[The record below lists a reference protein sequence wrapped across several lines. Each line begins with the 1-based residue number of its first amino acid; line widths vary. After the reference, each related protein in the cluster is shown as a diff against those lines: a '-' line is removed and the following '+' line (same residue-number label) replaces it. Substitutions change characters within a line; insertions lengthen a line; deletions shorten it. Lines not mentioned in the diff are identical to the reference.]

1 MNRSNILY
9 TIVTVLFTAILI
21 FIYVV
26 LVTENKNNR
35 REIVSSIEMFN
46 RKKNTIEMK
55 RVEIQT
61 LESEDRIT
69 SFAADSLNL
78 IRSSEVFEKITISK
92 TQLKQIE
99 LVLKE
104 KYEY

>member
-1 MNRSNILY
+1 MNRSSILNV
-9 TIVTVLFTAILI
+9 IVAVIVVAII
-21 FIYVV
+21 VFVYVV
-26 LVTENKNNR
+26 LVTENKNNNKN
-35 REIVSSIEMFN
+35 IVNSIELLN

-55 RVEIQT
+55 KVEIQT

-69 SFAADSLNL
+69 SFAADSLYL

>member
-1 MNRSNILY
+1 MNRTNIFY
-9 TIVTVLFTAILI
+9 TIVAVFFVAIFV

-26 LVTENKNNR
+26 LVTENKNNSR
-35 REIVSSIEMFN
+35 DYVKSIEMFN

-55 RVEIQT
+55 KV
-61 LESEDRIT
+61 ESEDRIT

-78 IRSSEVFEKITISK
+78 IRSSDVFEKITISK

-104 KYEY
+104 KYE

>member
-1 MNRSNILY
+1 MNRSNTLY
-9 TIVTVLFTAILI
+9 TIAAVFFVAIFI

-26 LVTENKNNR
+26 LVTENKNNSR
-35 REIVSSIEMFN
+35 DYVKAIEMLN

-55 RVEIQT
+55 KVEIQT

-78 IRSSEVFEKITISK
+78 IRSTDVFEKITISK

-104 KYEY
+104 KYE

>member
-1 MNRSNILY
+1 MNRSNTLY
-9 TIVTVLFTAILI
+9 TIAAVFFVAIFI

-26 LVTENKNNR
+26 LVTENKNNSR
-35 REIVSSIEMFN
+35 DYIKSIEMLN

-55 RVEIQT
+55 KVEIQT

-78 IRSSEVFEKITISK
+78 IRSSELFEKITISK

-104 KYEY
+104 KYE

>member
-1 MNRSNILY
+1 MNRPNILF
-9 TIVTVLFTAILI
+9 TIAAVFFAAIFV

-35 REIVSSIEMFN
+35 RDYVKSIEMFN

-55 RVEIQT
+55 KVEIQT

-78 IRSSEVFEKITISK
+78 IRSSDVFEKITIGK

-104 KYEY
+104 KYE

>member
-1 MNRSNILY
+1 MNRTNIFY
-9 TIVTVLFTAILI
+9 TIVAVFFVAIFV

-26 LVTENKNNR
+26 LVTENKNNSR
-35 REIVSSIEMFN
+35 DYVKSIEMFN

-55 RVEIQT
+55 KVEIQT

-78 IRSSEVFEKITISK
+78 IRSSDVFEKITISK

-104 KYEY
+104 KYE